1 VRRKRTWGWE
11 GRHVQKR
18 GEWLWVVAV
27 LGFSVAAMAQ
37 TPPLSTAGTK
47 FDGTYAFVSATK
59 VNETYFTTVTNRVG
73 RCGDYRAAP
82 LTIVNGQ
89 ARIFDFEG
97 TVGPS
102 GELVMRTAPRARSK
116 SFALERIIS
125 ARIDS
130 NGIIHA
136 RRTGYSCRYDLIWQK
151 VSK

>member
-1 VRRKRTWGWE
+1 MQQSIR
-11 GRHVQKR
+11 
-18 GEWLWVVAV
+18 WLWVVGFF
-27 LGFSVAAMAQ
+27 GFSAAAMAQ
-37 TPPLSTAGTK
+37 TPPLSTASTK

-73 RCGDYRAAP
+73 RCPDYRAAP
-82 LTIVNGQ
+82 LTIVKGQ

-97 TVGPS
+97 IVGPS
-102 GELVMRTAPRARSK
+102 GELVIRTAPRARSK

-125 ARIDS
+125 GRIDS

-151 VSK
+151 SK